1 MIGVPRSLV
10 PRDGDSDDVIIP
22 NDAAL
27 YRLSRFLSS
36 GDTRFEGGGED
47 DVGVVRPFRRS

>member
-1 MIGVPRSLV
+1 MIGERSLV
-10 PRDGDSDDVIIP
+10 PRDGDSDDVIIL